1 MPHLIQPKIR
11 DTIQAPHTVHRT
23 QVTLLQVLAIHHRV
37 LAIHHTVVAIHHRV
51 LATHH
56 RVLATLPEA
65 MVLGH
70 LLLQGSLT
78 RQVSQS

>member
-1 MPHLIQPKIR
+1 MPHLIHPKIL
-11 DTIQAPHTVHRT
+11 DTLHTAAHRT

-37 LAIHHTVVAIHHRV
+37 ATHHRV

-56 RVLATLPEA
+56 RVLATLTAA
-65 MVLGH
+65 MALGH

-78 RQVSQS
+78 HQVSQ